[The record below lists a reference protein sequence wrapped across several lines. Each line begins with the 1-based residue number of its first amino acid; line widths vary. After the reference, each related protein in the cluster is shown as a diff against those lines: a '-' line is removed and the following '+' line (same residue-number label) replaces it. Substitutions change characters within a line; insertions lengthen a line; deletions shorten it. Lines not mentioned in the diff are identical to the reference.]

1 MKKSVTY
8 YALFMLYFALTVSM
22 YYFST
27 EYFALGINVLYKIIF
42 AVAVTAVSFAVFLV
56 STDLHR
62 AEILVK
68 YILLLILPY
77 LFSIFISL
85 PLWAVNMQS
94 SSVIRRGIADQ
105 MYMIFMVTAMAGIL
119 YVFGKRGIWLNLAAM
134 LTANGI
140 VVLRIIIQSSFFEFF
155 HDLAV
160 MLSSFTIN
168 TSGLM
173 DQAEIH
179 ELTFGIGAYLLY
191 FIIDRKSVRKNR
203 YLPIA
208 AILSV
213 CFFITGLKRIA
224 VFAFAGA
231 LSVYLIFRV
240 FNGLNR
246 SFWVV
251 LAAVLVMAF
260 GFLYIVLMGA
270 GLYDFL
276 SDKLGINTMGR
287 QELVREYSSY
297 YELSPIFVGK
307 GSGYISKLFSELPDT
322 ASVKSIQCD
331 FLLIYIDLGFWGY
344 WAWMALYLP
353 VRIWLITRWQ
363 GGGEWDPGD
372 VLQRVRLPDSH
383 DGQHHIYDVFR
394 CRRQR
399 ADYRKS
405 DRY

>member
-1 MKKSVTY
+1 M
-8 YALFMLYFALTVSM
+8 
-22 YYFST
+22 
-27 EYFALGINVLYKIIF
+27 
-42 AVAVTAVSFAVFLV
+42 
-56 STDLHR
+56 
-62 AEILVK
+62 
-68 YILLLILPY
+68 
-77 LFSIFISL
+77 
-85 PLWAVNMQS
+85 
-94 SSVIRRGIADQ
+94 
-105 MYMIFMVTAMAGIL
+105 
-119 YVFGKRGIWLNLAAM
+119 
-134 LTANGI
+134 
-140 VVLRIIIQSSFFEFF
+140 
-155 HDLAV
+155 
-160 MLSSFTIN
+160 
-168 TSGLM
+168 
-173 DQAEIH
+173 
-179 ELTFGIGAYLLY
+179 
-191 FIIDRKSVRKNR
+191 RKNR

-363 GGGEWDPGD
+363 GVENGILAMCYSVFVCLTAMTDNTIYMTFFVAAVS
-372 VLQRVRLPDSH
+372 VLIIGKAIDIDETGLR
-383 DGQHHIYDVFR
+383 
-394 CRRQR
+394 
-399 ADYRKS
+399 
-405 DRY
+405 